1 MRYWG
6 LRRRRE
12 CEGDGPA
19 AKEAQRLFDIR
30 VRTIRVHRD
39 IGKASGLL
47 LRLGLILGVVL

>member
-1 MRYWG
+1 MR
-6 LRRRRE
+6 
-12 CEGDGPA
+12 GDGPA
-19 AKEAQRLFDIR
+19 AKEARRLFDIR